1 VCLNER
7 FVRPGAYE
15 VELGIP
21 VGEIVERLGG
31 GLRDRGALRVL
42 QVGGPLGGFLGPGDL
57 DLPLLESAL
66 SRAGG
71 ALGHGSLVA
80 IDDRVQSSDLLRH
93 FWEFAAGESC
103 GACTPCREGTR
114 RGAAHPAEA
123 SQDESLLHVM
133 GVASL
138 CAFGRAIPRTVRSL
152 LRAYGRDLG

>member
-1 VCLNER
+1 
-7 FVRPGAYE
+7 
-15 VELGIP
+15 
-21 VGEIVERLGG
+21 
-31 GLRDRGALRVL
+31 
-42 QVGGPLGGFLGPGDL
+42 LGGFLGPADL
-57 DLPLLESAL
+57 DLPLLDSAL

-71 ALGHGSLVA
+71 PLGHGSLVA
-80 IDDRVQSSDLLRH
+80 VDDRVKFSDLLRH
-93 FWEFAAGESC
+93 FWEFAANETC

-152 LRAYGRDLG
+152 LRAYGRDV